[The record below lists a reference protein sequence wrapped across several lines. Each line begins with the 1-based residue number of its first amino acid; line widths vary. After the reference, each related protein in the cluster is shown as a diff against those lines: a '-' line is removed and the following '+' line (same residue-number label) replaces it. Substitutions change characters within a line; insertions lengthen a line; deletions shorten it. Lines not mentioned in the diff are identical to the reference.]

1 MKSWNKQ
8 TKWRYPSILLVGIGF
23 STIGEWIYFIAL
35 NLIVLNMTGSALAVS
50 GLYIIKPLATI
61 CTNFWAGSLIDRL
74 NKRRLMV
81 FLDLIRAFL
90 IAVLPLFST
99 LLSIYL
105 IVFTINIASSMFGPT
120 SMTYITKLIP
130 EEQRKQFNSI
140 YSLMTSGAFLIG
152 PAVAGVL
159 FLIGAP
165 LFAIYMNAIALLISG
180 LLTLVMPDIEKQLN
194 IPSRISRLSLE
205 VIKKDMFM
213 VFDYSRRS
221 KYVMLIYILFNGVM
235 FIMASAVDSLEAAFA
250 REVLSL
256 SDSEYGF
263 LVMIAGAGIVIGAL
277 LNTFFVKNIHTSILI
292 GFGTVLVSTG
302 YIIYASSS
310 TFTVAAIGFFA
321 LAFFI
326 AFANTGFLTFYQNNI
341 PVDVMGRI
349 GSVYNLIEAALVI
362 IATSMIGIAA
372 EIASIQLVV
381 IIAVLVMLMLSSV
394 LCVVSLLPSRSYFFQ
409 TESIETKGV

>member
-1 MKSWNKQ
+1 
-8 TKWRYPSILLVGIGF
+8 
-23 STIGEWIYFIAL
+23 
-35 NLIVLNMTGSALAVS
+35 
-50 GLYIIKPLATI
+50 
-61 CTNFWAGSLIDRL
+61 
-74 NKRRLMV
+74 
-81 FLDLIRAFL
+81 
-90 IAVLPLFST
+90 
-99 LLSIYL
+99 
-105 IVFTINIASSMFGPT
+105 
-120 SMTYITKLIP
+120 
-130 EEQRKQFNSI
+130 
-140 YSLMTSGAFLIG
+140 
-152 PAVAGVL
+152 
-159 FLIGAP
+159 
-165 LFAIYMNAIALLISG
+165 
-180 LLTLVMPDIEKQLN
+180 
-194 IPSRISRLSLE
+194 
-205 VIKKDMFM
+205 
-213 VFDYSRRS
+213 
-221 KYVMLIYILFNGVM
+221 
-235 FIMASAVDSLEAAFA
+235 MASAVDSLEAAFA

-310 TFTVAAIGFFA
+310 TFTVAAIGFFT

-326 AFANTGFLTFYQNNI
+326 AFANTAFLTFYQNNI
-341 PVDVMGRI
+341 TVDVMGRI
-349 GSVYNLIEAALVI
+349 GSVYHLIEAALVI